1 MANPVAQLTRRTVIL
16 AKSEGTETT
25 ASGSPSTTV
34 IDVGAT
40 LVADAEIGNFAIIGD
55 AATLDAS
62 AQIET
67 AIIKDNTTGQ
77 ITLNAALGFTPA
89 SGDYVK
95 IGRYGT
101 DPTPAVGTNDILA
114 MEPSITINGE
124 VLERN
129 GVRFQ
134 QAPLPSSI
142 GNKSVE
148 LSFSV
153 ELKGAGKTGSVA
165 NVPEIDPLLRACGF
179 KRTLATNDRVYTPD
193 SSSYDSCTIWMYM
206 DQMVYKINGCV
217 GNVNFKLEQGQYGVA
232 EFTFS
237 GQYADLIDGQP
248 ATNTAYD
255 TEMPPILNS
264 AALTLDSDTSVS
276 ASTFELDMAN
286 EVVEMK
292 NMSNSSGPERFFIAG
307 RKPTGSFNP
316 QQILTGDYNFHNKWS
331 QSTAIATFKCTLGD
345 TAGNKLE
352 FDLGDETRFGSLAPA
367 DDGGIRRFDIGFNCA
382 AGVNEDNDVK
392 LSFKGD

>member
-25 ASGSPSTTV
+25 AGAGASTSV
-34 IDVGAT
+34 VSVGAT
-40 LVADAEIGNFAIIGD
+40 LTGSAEIGNFAVFGD
-55 AATLDAS
+55 EATLADS
-62 AQIET
+62 TVVET
-67 AIIKDNTTGQ
+67 AIIKSNTTNQ
-77 ITLNAALGFTPA
+77 LTLNSTLSFTPD
-89 SGDYVK
+89 SGDYVS

-134 QAPLPSSI
+134 QAPLPSSV
-142 GNKSVE
+142 GNRSIQ

-165 NVPEIDPLLRACGF
+165 NIPEIDPLLRACGF
-179 KRTLATNDRVYTPD
+179 TRTKDSNDRVYAPN

-206 DQMVYKINGCV
+206 DQMVYKVTGCV

-237 GQYADLIDGQP
+237 GKYADLIDGQP
-248 ATNTAYD
+248 ATSSAYD

-286 EVVEMK
+286 EIVEMK

-307 RKPTGSFNP
+307 RKPAGSFNP
-316 QQILTGDYNFHNKWS
+316 QQVLTTDYNFHNKWS

-392 LSFKGD
+392 LTFKGD